1 MEHLLDT
8 ITDPRWREVLSHF
21 LKSDVG
27 RSLEDH
33 FKQEHAQGAVWYP
46 HEKNIFTALNLT
58 SFEKV
63 KVVILGQD
71 PYHGEGQAHG
81 LSFSVPQGVPQP
93 PSLKNIFKELKSDL
107 GIDPPL
113 TGTLTGWAQQ
123 GVLLLNAILTVR
135 AGEPASHR
143 GCGWKECTD
152 EILSLLSQEREHLVF
167 ILWGKYAQSKK
178 TLIDQKKHYI
188 IESAH
193 PSPLSAYA
201 GFFGSKPFSQTNEY
215 LSRHGKTPIEWEK
228 FV

>member
-8 ITDPRWREVLSHF
+8 ITDAEWKRILSRFFGSDAGASMQNHF
-21 LKSDVG
+21 T
-27 RSLEDH
+27 H
-33 FKQEHAQGAVWYP
+33 EHEKGAVWYP
-46 HEKNIFTALNLT
+46 EEKNIFTALALT
-58 SFEKV
+58 PFEEV

-107 GIDPPL
+107 GIDPPP
-113 TGTLTGWAQQ
+113 TGTLTGWAHQ

-143 GCGWKECTD
+143 GCGWEECTD
-152 EILSLLSQEREHLVF
+152 EILSCISQEREHVVF

-178 TLIDQKKHYI
+178 NLIDTTKHCV

-201 GFFGSKPFSQTNEY
+201 GFFGSKPFSRTNEY
-215 LSRHGKTPIEWEK
+215 LSQHGKVPIAWEK